1 MAAQCCLGWQKGLQP
16 LRLRLRHP
24 RGLPYD
30 FPPTACFQSLIFP
43 TIYQTVMTT
52 LNTTSQAQPSPAQP
66 SPAQPS
72 PAQPSSAQPSPAQ
85 SGLAQSSHAQSSH
98 AQSSFAQS
106 SVAQSSSPQT
116 GLQPVDLWQKALT
129 TLDDDLRASLD
140 FKSSTKRDI
149 LEKTLKTAEEKR
161 QLSLRKR
168 WRFKRNGKEVVV
180 RDVLEKIIKWLDY
193 FKAIGDVAAQ
203 YDPAHAA
210 LPWAGVRF
218 LLNVSASGRL
228 NTRSI
233 QIWKGRCQRYKC
245 FWLHGIGS
253 RNCVSPHHALCN
265 FLSMCIC
272 SVIRLQATSS
282 NVS

>member
-1 MAAQCCLGWQKGLQP
+1 VAAQCCLGWQKGLQP

-85 SGLAQSSHAQSSH
+85 SGLAQSSH

-233 QIWKGRCQRYKC
+233 QIWKGRCQAIQMFLAPRYRVSKLC
-245 FWLHGIGS
+245 LTSS
-253 RNCVSPHHALCN
+253 RAMQ